1 MGVVLD
7 TSAIIKVERSAG
19 KLSFSA
25 WADYGDAY
33 ISVITCSEL
42 LVGVHKAN
50 TAERSI
56 KRAAFV
62 EGLLA
67 SLPIFEFDLET
78 ARVHAKTLAA
88 LPKGVTIGAHDLL
101 IGATAIRYGFP
112 VLTTNVKDFLR
123 IPGLEILEFSV
134 SEDE

>member
-7 TSAIIKVERSAG
+7 TGAIIKVERSAG

-50 TAERSI
+50 TTERRI

-67 SLPIFEFDLET
+67 SLPILEFDLET
-78 ARVHAKTLAA
+78 ARVHAETLAA
-88 LPKGVTIGAHDLL
+88 LPKEVTIGAHDLL
-101 IGATAIRYGFP
+101 IGATAIRHGFP
-112 VLTTNVKDFLR
+112 VLTTNVKDFSR
-123 IPGLEILEFSV
+123 IPGLEVLEF
-134 SEDE
+134 

>member
-7 TSAIIKVERSAG
+7 TGAIIKVERSAG
-19 KLSFSA
+19 QLNFSV
-25 WADYGDAY
+25 WADYGEAY

-50 TAERSI
+50 TTERRI

-62 EGLLA
+62 EGLLT
-67 SLPIFEFDLET
+67 SLPILEFDLET
-78 ARVHAKTLAA
+78 ARIHAETLAA
-88 LPKGVTIGAHDLL
+88 LPKGITIGAHDLL
-101 IGATAIRYGFP
+101 IGATAIRHGFP

-123 IPGLEILEFSV
+123 IPGLEILEFLV
-134 SEDE
+134 SDNE